1 VLQVHLV
8 ILVLEVLLDHK
19 VQEVLK
25 EIKAPQEHKV
35 HKEQVVIL
43 EQPEHLALLVVQGV
57 VVLKVPQVLEVQKVY
72 KAPQV
77 RQVHL
82 VT

>member
-8 ILVLEVLLDHK
+8 ILVLEVLK
-19 VQEVLK
+19 VFKVPEDQK
-25 EIKAPQEHKV
+25 ETQALQEHKV

-43 EQPEHLALLVVQGV
+43 EQPEHRALLVVQGV
-57 VVLKVPQVLEVQKVY
+57 VVLKVPQVLGVQKVY